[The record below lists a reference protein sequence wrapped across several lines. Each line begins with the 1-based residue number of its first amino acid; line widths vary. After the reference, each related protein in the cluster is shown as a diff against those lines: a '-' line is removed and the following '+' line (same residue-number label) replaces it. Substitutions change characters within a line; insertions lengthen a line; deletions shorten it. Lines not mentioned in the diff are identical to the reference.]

1 MLTVYER
8 KQLNNKNYENYF
20 KAISNSN
27 TFNNAIPLMWL
38 VLNYLG
44 EV

>member
-27 TFNNAIPLMWL
+27 PKAAAAKIRKQ
-38 VLNYLG
+38 YL
-44 EV
+44 